1 VKAILE
7 IVGRRKIKLTRV
19 GLCHAPP
26 VPASGLGHLRI
37 RQRGANIDARPQHRL
52 TEEVLLHATVNPY
65 TGKHL

>member
-7 IVGRRKIKLTRV
+7 IVGRRKIKLT
-19 GLCHAPP
+19 CHAPP
-26 VPASGLGHLRI
+26 VPAPGLGHLRI